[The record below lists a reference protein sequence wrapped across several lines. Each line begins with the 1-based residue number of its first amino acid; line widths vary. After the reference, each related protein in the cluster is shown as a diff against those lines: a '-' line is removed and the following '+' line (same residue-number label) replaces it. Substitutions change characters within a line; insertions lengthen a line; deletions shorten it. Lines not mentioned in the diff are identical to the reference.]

1 MQGLQGDL
9 QEVQQDRTLRGLL
22 QVKGGGPH
30 TEFYG
35 GYRKFLPT
43 VRDQERRL
51 LHEGEKT
58 VEFLGFTVTSDS
70 VRPSDKFLRAI
81 KDFPRPRDITGSR
94 SWFLAGQPGER
105 CPVTVRH
112 HAPLPQLTEAQ
123 LRLSVDPGPARL
135 V

>member
-30 TEFYG
+30 TEFY
-35 GYRKFLPT
+35 
-43 VRDQERRL
+43 
-51 LHEGEKT
+51 EGEKT

-81 KDFPRPRDITGSR
+81 KDLGLET
-94 SWFLAGQPGER
+94 
-105 CPVTVRH
+105 
-112 HAPLPQLTEAQ
+112 
-123 LRLSVDPGPARL
+123 
-135 V
+135 